1 MKGKHRDAVPG
12 RATKSPVDCPHCK
25 RFFRCA
31 DCERNQAEVGL
42 IAHEIVFWRY
52 QAIWY
57 RARIYCS
64 QPQEPDSVD
73 LKRAEIDLE
82 RARQDE
88 NRERYAHAEPPRD
101 VGS

>member
-1 MKGKHRDAVPG
+1 MA
-12 RATKSPVDCPHCK
+12 DCPHCK

-73 LKRAEIDLE
+73 LKRPRSISNAP
-82 RARQDE
+82 ARTKTASVMPTP
-88 NRERYAHAEPPRD
+88 NRR
-101 VGS
+101 GM